1 MDIIIIFVRVYSKRS
16 EVTTP
21 DSVIASQHRTLPTS
35 SEEAKEY
42 LRSLGIV
49 PVPSLHASS
58 TVMGW
63 L

>member
-1 MDIIIIFVRVYSKRS
+1 MHVIIIFVHVYSKRS

-21 DSVIASQHRTLPTS
+21 DSVIASQQRTLPTS

-42 LRSLGIV
+42 LQSLGIV
-49 PVPSLHASS
+49 PVPSVHASS
-58 TVMGW
+58 TVIGW